1 MRTLFG
7 AALLLLCACATTR
20 DAASGDDARLEEG
33 SARDGVT
40 KKSAAD
46 CGVDAPGDVILLDA
60 RTGGSVPCLPVTL
73 TTEAMSC
80 ASECESELYFKGL
93 TGPKGQLKLLA
104 PVQRVRLVAV
114 ADGFA
119 PSSLSNA
126 TSVKDRVL
134 ELELA
139 PADGFWL
146 KVLDADG
153 NYLQDV
159 SLTFKQGEEVI
170 AQLRSNT
177 LANVFFAGRQPF
189 SGQPVTVEATGF
201 VPLTISSVS
210 ELGEDGHTLTLTR

>member
-1 MRTLFG
+1 MRALFG
-7 AALLLLCACATTR
+7 AVLLLLCACATTH
-20 DAASGDDARLEEG
+20 ASGDDSRLDEA
-33 SARDGVT
+33 SARDGVS
-40 KKSAAD
+40 KKNAAD
-46 CGVDAPGDVILLDA
+46 CGADAPGDVILIDA

-80 ASECESELYFKGL
+80 AVGSECDSEIYFKGL
-93 TGPKGQLKLLA
+93 TGPKGQVKLLA

-114 ADGFA
+114 AEGFA

-159 SLTFKQGEEVI
+159 SLSFKQGEDLI

-177 LANVFFAGRQPF
+177 LANVFFTGRQPF

-201 VPLTISSVS
+201 APLTISSVS
-210 ELGEDGHTLTLTR
+210 ELGEDGHTLTLSR